1 MPFYVIYNLKSC
13 NPFGGAAMRQEHI
26 LRLLHHVA
34 KHDTDAF
41 LELYTEFSP
50 LVFSI
55 ALSILKN
62 THDANDTVQDVF
74 IKIFGVS
81 AENIP
86 TSNPIG
92 WIYSIAKNKALENYK
107 KIKREYH
114 TNIDDIDFI
123 SYNQAIEEPA
133 YIISILSCLSPEE
146 AQIVILKV
154 VYRFTH
160 KEISQLLHLPQGTVQ
175 WKYKTALNKIKK
187 SMPNEG

>member
-1 MPFYVIYNLKSC
+1 
-13 NPFGGAAMRQEHI
+13 MRQEHI

-107 KIKREYH
+107 KIKRE
-114 TNIDDIDFI
+114 
-123 SYNQAIEEPA
+123 
-133 YIISILSCLSPEE
+133 
-146 AQIVILKV
+146 
-154 VYRFTH
+154 
-160 KEISQLLHLPQGTVQ
+160 
-175 WKYKTALNKIKK
+175 
-187 SMPNEG
+187 